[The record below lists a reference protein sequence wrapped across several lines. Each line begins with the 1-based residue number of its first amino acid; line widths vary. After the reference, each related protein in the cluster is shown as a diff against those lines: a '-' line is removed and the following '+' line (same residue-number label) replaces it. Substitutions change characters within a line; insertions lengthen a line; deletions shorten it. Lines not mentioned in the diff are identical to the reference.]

1 MTWINAALRVGFDI
15 VLAPFSGMPDMVGL
29 AVVALVCSIG
39 MLWIFKRT
47 SNQDAL
53 AAIKSEI
60 HAGLFEIRLFNDD
73 LPAIFRAQTQI
84 LKANA
89 RYLWHTLPPMLW
101 IIVPFFFVVAQLQFH
116 YGFAG
121 LRPGD
126 SAILTVRLSEGAEEL
141 GKEGKPSAAL
151 ELPVGL
157 VVEVGPVWAPALRE
171 MSWRIGAEKFG
182 DYRAAVTFG
191 DDEIEKSVVVSEE
204 ITRLSPNRVAKG
216 FLAELIYPAEPPF
229 ETTEG
234 IESVE
239 ITYPDR
245 EVNFFGW
252 RTHWLI
258 AFFILTIVFAFLLRT
273 PMGVTI

>member
-1 MTWINAALRVGFDI
+1 MTLINSILRLAFDAI
-15 VLAPFSGMPDMVGL
+15 LGPFSDLPEIVGIL
-29 AVVALVCSIG
+29 VVALVCSIG
-39 MLWIFKRT
+39 MLWVFKRT

-53 AAIKSEI
+53 AAVKSRI

-89 RYLWHTLPPMLW
+89 KYLWLSLPPLLW

-116 YGFAG
+116 YGFEG
-121 LRPGD
+121 LEPGD
-126 SAILTVRLSEGAEEL
+126 SALVTVRLSEDADALEAAD
-141 GKEGKPSAAL
+141 KPKAAL
-151 ELPVGL
+151 ELPEGL
-157 VVEVGPVWAPALRE
+157 EVEAGPVWAPALRE
-171 MSWRIGAEKFG
+171 MAWRIGAKEPG
-182 DYRAAVTFG
+182 DYRAIVTFG
-191 DDEIEKSVVVSEE
+191 DDEVEKSIVVADEV
-204 ITRLSPNRVAKG
+204 TRLSPNRVAKG

-234 IESVE
+234 IASIDVS
-239 ITYPDR
+239 YPER
-245 EVNFFGW
+245 EVSFFGW
-252 RTHWLI
+252 RTHWII